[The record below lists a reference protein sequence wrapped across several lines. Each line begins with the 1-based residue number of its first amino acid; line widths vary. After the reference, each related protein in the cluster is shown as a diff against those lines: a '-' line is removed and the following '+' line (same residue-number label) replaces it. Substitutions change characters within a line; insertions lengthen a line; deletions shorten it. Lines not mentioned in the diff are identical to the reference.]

1 MAKKVENKKI
11 TISFERL
18 GQNGIEEMPVETTYF
33 ELIYGAC
40 KRPSDPKSGYSWDDI
55 EKINRIKEYYD
66 KIEKSKDEKS
76 KESVMVEDADI
87 DFIIQ
92 RVATNNWN
100 TFDKNLLDFKK
111 YIDNLKK

>member
-1 MAKKVENKKI
+1 
-11 TISFERL
+11 
-18 GQNGIEEMPVETTYF
+18 
-33 ELIYGAC
+33 
-40 KRPSDPKSGYSWDDI
+40 
-55 EKINRIKEYYD
+55 
-66 KIEKSKDEKS
+66 
-76 KESVMVEDADI
+76 MVEDADI